1 MKYVYTVAQIVFI
14 GLAIANSMR
23 GAVWNYDFLIL
34 AFLMGILRKLEDMDG

>member
-14 GLAIANSMR
+14 GFAIENLMH

-34 AFLMGILRKLEDMDG
+34 AFLMGILRKLEEMDG